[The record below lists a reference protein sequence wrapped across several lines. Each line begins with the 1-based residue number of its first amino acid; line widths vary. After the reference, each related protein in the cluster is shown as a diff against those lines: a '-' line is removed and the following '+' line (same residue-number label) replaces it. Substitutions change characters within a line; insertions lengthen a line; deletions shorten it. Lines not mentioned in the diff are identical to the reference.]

1 MKNMET
7 NKKAID
13 VIYKR
18 TSIRHYSNQKVSDE
32 QMETILRAGMSAP
45 SGMNLQPWRFIVIR
59 NRKVL
64 NDLGSELPY
73 AKMLSQADSAIV
85 VCGELNNSGNKDL
98 QKLWVQD
105 CSAAS
110 ENILLAI
117 TSLGL
122 AGLWTAVY
130 PYKDRMAIVEKY
142 CKTPENIIP
151 LNVIPIGY
159 PAEEYSSKNKWDT
172 SKIHKEQW

>member
-1 MKNMET
+1 MET

-18 TSIRHYSNQKVSDE
+18 TSVRNYSNKKISEE
-32 QMETILRAGMSAP
+32 QIETILRAGMAAP
-45 SGMNLQPWRFIVIR
+45 SGMNIQPWRFIVIR
-59 NRKVL
+59 NRKIL
-64 NDLGSELPY
+64 DNLGANLPY
-73 AKMLSQADSAIV
+73 AKMLSMADSAIV
-85 VCGELNNSGNKDL
+85 VCGELNKSENKDL
-98 QKLWVQD
+98 QSLWIQD

-130 PYKDRMAIVEKY
+130 PYKDRMAIVKKY
-142 CKTPENIIP
+142 CKIPENILP
-151 LNVIPIGY
+151 LNVIPMGY
-159 PAEEYSSKNKWDT
+159 PAEEYSSKNKWDP

>member
-1 MKNMET
+1 MKT

-13 VIYKR
+13 IIFKR
-18 TSIRHYSNQKVSDE
+18 TSVRHYSNRKISDE
-32 QMETILRAGMSAP
+32 QMETILRAGMAAP

-59 NRKVL
+59 NRKIL
-64 NDLGSELPY
+64 DNLGKELPY
-73 AKMLSQADSAIV
+73 AKMLYQADGAIV
-85 VCGELNNSGNKDL
+85 VCGDLDNSKNKDL
-98 QKLWVQD
+98 QKLWIQD
-105 CSAAS
+105 CSASS

-130 PYKDRMAIVEKY
+130 PYKDRITIVEKY
-142 CKTPENIIP
+142 CKLPENIVP

-159 PAEEYSSKNKWDT
+159 PTEEYSSKNKWDP